1 LEDQS
6 FDLLVSS
13 LSLIDIADIERT
25 YGVFAR
31 VLRKGGRALI
41 GKLNSWTIASQTER
55 RGIVPNKKVTELSKY
70 SSQVE

>member
-1 LEDQS
+1 MEDQS

-25 YGVFAR
+25 YGEFAR

-55 RGIVPNKKVTELSKY
+55 CGIVPNKKVTELSKY